1 MQFVRG
7 DEGNGRFYKNKVRR
21 CREMK
26 TRWKQFVRNTWTKVG
41 AFVLA
46 VVLSGTAIGTIE
58 AASEYSGKNNLTWD
72 ILADHNAWIN
82 TILSEEYNA
91 AMFMTDMVYSFG
103 GEQNVMNGKSI
114 TDSQVVERLYEDY
127 YLAGE
132 TSSQSNS
139 KLNKKT
145 KSSIERALSAY
156 LGSEEDMS
164 EVSGDVQSFMNW
176 LEANPG
182 CYEEARKSLV
192 NEGINSWNDEVQYLQ
207 GLGDRYIYCV
217 YTKRDGGETLE
228 TNVTVDTMKS
238 KRAQAKAAQQK
249 IGKCAVVLALDP
261 KSGTFDYQ
269 WDERLAEDAMKT
281 ADTSDAANL
290 MDESDVGISDVHSSD
305 VIVVGVRD
313 KTFNEY
319 MGTDYNELLRPLE
332 GYAMAFG
339 LCLLGVLLCII
350 VLICGIGKTSK
361 DDIARLRPE
370 DRIWSEVYWMVG
382 LGGFLLCA
390 SFGLQWMDLMQSTLT
405 PTSPLRVMPILCAMA
420 GAAIGLLCLMPQ
432 VRRIKTHSFWDGFI
446 CLRGVKYVLARW
458 KRGPMFMKV
467 ISAAILVPLVCMPLV
482 TVPFVIA
489 GLLYA
494 GIRSAERLKAVCDG
508 AKRIRAGET
517 DTHID
522 VKGGQELKQLA
533 NDLNS
538 ISDGLHNAVETAV
551 QSERLKSEL
560 ISNVSHDLKTP
571 LTGIITY
578 VDLMKKLE
586 LNDPRMAEYLQTVDQ
601 KTKRL
606 SVLINDLLEASKA
619 SSGAMKTDLTRVD
632 WEALFQQT
640 CGEMEE
646 KLHAAGLEIRLRT
659 EGRTA
664 VLADGRKL
672 WRIMDNLLTNCVRY
686 ALPNSRVYV
695 ELKEQGSW
703 CVLTMKNIS
712 AQELNISAEELMER
726 FTRGDRARYTEGSGL
741 GLSIARSLAELMH
754 GSFNITVDGDLFKA
768 EVFMPLWTGNGGSVQ
783 EKK

>member
-1 MQFVRG
+1 
-7 DEGNGRFYKNKVRR
+7 
-21 CREMK
+21 MK
-26 TRWKQFVRNTWTKVG
+26 TRWKQFVRNTWTKAG

-46 VVLSGTAIGTIE
+46 VVLSGTAIGTME

-82 TILSEEYNA
+82 TVLTEEYNA

-114 TDSQVVERLYEDY
+114 TDTQIVERLYEDY
-127 YLAGE
+127 YMAGE
-132 TSSQSNS
+132 TSGQSKDRLS
-139 KLNKKT
+139 KQT
-145 KSSIERALSAY
+145 KRNIEREMYAY
-156 LGSEEDMS
+156 LGADGDTDEI
-164 EVSGDVQSFMNW
+164 SGDVQSFMNW
-176 LEANPG
+176 LDTNPG
-182 CYEEARKSLV
+182 CYEEARKSLI
-192 NEGINSWNDEVQYLQ
+192 NENINSWNREVDSLAS
-207 GLGDRYIYCV
+207 LGDNYVYCV
-217 YTKRDGGETLE
+217 YTKRGGGETLE
-228 TNVTVDTMKS
+228 TNVTVDETKS
-238 KRAQAKAAQQK
+238 KREQAKAARQK
-249 IGKCAVVLALDP
+249 IGTCAVVLSLDP
-261 KSGTFDYQ
+261 KDGTFAYQ

-281 ADTSDAANL
+281 ADTSDAASL
-290 MDESDVGISDVHSSD
+290 MEDFDDPDVGISDVRSSD

-339 LCLLGVLLCII
+339 LCLMGVLLCII
-350 VLICGIGKTSK
+350 VLICGVGRTNK
-361 DDIARLRPE
+361 DDTARLRPE
-370 DRIWSEVYWMVG
+370 DRIWSEIYWMVG
-382 LGGFLLCA
+382 LGGFALCA
-390 SFGLQWMDLMQSTLT
+390 AFGLQWMDLMQSAVT
-405 PTSPLRVMPILCAMA
+405 PTSPLRVMPVLCAMA

-432 VRRIKTHSFWDGFI
+432 VRRIKTHTFWHGFI
-446 CLRGVKYVLARW
+446 CLRGAKYVLDRW
-458 KRGPMFMKV
+458 KRGPLFMKV

-482 TVPFVIA
+482 TIPFVIA

-494 GIRSAERLKAVCDG
+494 GIRFAERLKAVGDG

-517 DTHID
+517 DTQIE

-533 NDLNS
+533 DDLNS
-538 ISDGLHNAVETAV
+538 ISDGLHSAVETAV

-586 LNDPRMAEYLQTVDQ
+586 PNDPRMAEYLQTVDQ

-619 SSGAMKTDLTRVD
+619 SSGAMKTDLSRVD

-640 CGEMEE
+640 CGEMEG

-659 EGRTA
+659 EGRTE
-664 VLADGRKL
+664 VIADGRKL

-686 ALPNSRVYV
+686 ALPNSRIYV

-768 EVFMPLWTGNGGSVQ
+768 EVFMPLWTGNGRTAQ

>member
-1 MQFVRG
+1 
-7 DEGNGRFYKNKVRR
+7 
-21 CREMK
+21 MK

-46 VVLSGTAIGTIE
+46 VVLSGTAIGTME
-58 AASEYSGKNNLTWD
+58 AACEYSGQNDLTWD

-82 TILSEEYNA
+82 TVLSEEYNA
-91 AMFMTDMVYSFG
+91 AMLMTDMVYSFG
-103 GEQNVMNGKSI
+103 GEQNVMSGKSI
-114 TDSQVVERLYEDY
+114 TDSQIVERLYEDY
-127 YLAGE
+127 YLSGE
-132 TSSQSNS
+132 TSGQSNG
-139 KLNKKT
+139 KLDKKT
-145 KSSIERALSAY
+145 KSSIERALYAY
-156 LGSEEDMS
+156 LGDEEDTS
-164 EVSGDVQSFMNW
+164 EVSGDVQSFMKW
-176 LEANPG
+176 LNANPG
-182 CYEEARKSLV
+182 SYEEARKSLI

-207 GLGDRYIYCV
+207 DLGNRYIYCV
-217 YTKRDGGETLE
+217 YTKRGGGETLE
-228 TNVTVDTMKS
+228 TNVTVDTTKS

-261 KSGTFDYQ
+261 KKGTFAYQ
-269 WDERLAEDAMKT
+269 WDERMSEDAVKA
-281 ADTSDAANL
+281 ADTSDEADL
-290 MDESDVGISDVHSSD
+290 MQSFDDNSVGASDVRSSD
-305 VIVVGVRD
+305 VIIVGVRD

-319 MGTDYNELLRPLE
+319 MGTDYDELLRPLA

-339 LCLLGVLLCII
+339 LCLLGVLLCIT
-350 VLICGIGKTSK
+350 VLICGIGKTNK

-370 DRIWSEVYWMVG
+370 DRIWSEVYWIVG
-382 LGGFLLCA
+382 LGGFLFCFA
-390 SFGLQWMDLMQSTLT
+390 SGLQWMDLMQGA
-405 PTSPLRVMPILCAMA
+405 VMPTLPIQAMPVLCAMA
-420 GAAIGLLCLMPQ
+420 GAVIGLLCLMPQ
-432 VRRIKTHSFWDGFI
+432 VRRIKTHMFWDGFI
-446 CLRGVKYVLARW
+446 CLRGAKYVLDRW
-458 KRGPMFMKV
+458 KRGPLFMKV

-494 GIRSAERLKAVCDG
+494 GIRFAERLKAVCDG

-517 DTHID
+517 DAHIE
-522 VKGGQELKQLA
+522 VKGGQELKELA
-533 NDLNS
+533 DDLNS

-586 LNDPRMAEYLQTVDQ
+586 PNDPRMAEYLQTVDQ

-664 VLADGRKL
+664 VIADGRKL

-768 EVFMPLWTGNGGSVQ
+768 EVFMPLWTGNGGTVQ
-783 EKK
+783 ENK

>member
-1 MQFVRG
+1 
-7 DEGNGRFYKNKVRR
+7 
-21 CREMK
+21 MK

-46 VVLSGTAIGTIE
+46 VVLSGTAVGTME
-58 AASEYSGKNNLTWD
+58 AAVEYSGGKHLTWD

-91 AMFMTDMVYSFG
+91 AMLMTDMVYSFG
-103 GEQNVMNGKSI
+103 GEQRVKSGKSI
-114 TDSQVVERLYEDY
+114 TDSQIVERLYEDY
-127 YLAGE
+127 YLSGE

-139 KLNKKT
+139 KLDKKT
-145 KSSIERALSAY
+145 KSSIERALYAY
-156 LGSEEDMS
+156 LGSEEDTS
-164 EVSGDVQSFMNW
+164 EVSGEVRSFMNW
-176 LEANPG
+176 LNTNTG
-182 CYEEARKSLV
+182 SYEDARKSLV
-192 NEGINSWNDEVQYLQ
+192 NETINSWNDEVQWLQ
-207 GLGDRYIYCV
+207 GLGNRYIYCV
-217 YTKRDGGETLE
+217 YTKRGGGETLE
-228 TNVTVDTMKS
+228 TNVTVDTTQS
-238 KRAQAKAAQQK
+238 KREQAKAAQKK
-249 IGKCAVVLALDP
+249 IGECAVVLPLDP
-261 KSGTFDYQ
+261 KKGLFEYQ
-269 WDERLAEDAMKT
+269 WDERLSEDAIKV
-281 ADTSDAANL
+281 ADSSDEADL
-290 MDESDVGISDVHSSD
+290 MQSCDDNGVGVSDVRSSD
-305 VIVVGVRD
+305 VIIVGVRD

-350 VLICGIGKTSK
+350 VLLCGIGRTNK

-370 DRIWSEVYWMVG
+370 DRIWSEIYWMVG
-382 LGGFLLCA
+382 LGGFALCVA
-390 SFGLQWMDLMQSTLT
+390 FGLQWMDMMVATVT
-405 PTSPLRVMPILCAMA
+405 PTLPLRVMPILCAMA

-432 VRRIKTHSFWDGFI
+432 VRRIKTHTFWHGFI
-446 CLRGVKYVLARW
+446 CLRGAKYVRDRW
-458 KRGPMFMKV
+458 KRGPLFMKV
-467 ISAAILVPLVCMPLV
+467 ISAAILIPLVCMPMV
-482 TVPFVIA
+482 TIPFVIA

-494 GIRSAERLKAVCDG
+494 GIRFAERLKAVGDG

-533 NDLNS
+533 DDLNS
-538 ISDGLHNAVETAV
+538 ISDGLHSAVETAV

-578 VDLMKKLE
+578 VDLMKKLDPK
-586 LNDPRMAEYLQTVDQ
+586 DPRMAEYLQTVDQ

-606 SVLINDLLEASKA
+606 SVLINDLLEASQA
-619 SSGAMKTDLTRVD
+619 SSGAMKTDLTRLD
-632 WEALFQQT
+632 WEALLQQT

-664 VLADGRKL
+664 VIADGRKL
-672 WRIMDNLLTNCVRY
+672 WRIMDNLLTNCARY

-712 AQELNISAEELMER
+712 AQELNISPEELMER

-768 EVFMPLWTGNGGSVQ
+768 EVFMPLWTGNGGTAQ
-783 EKK
+783 EKTK

>member
-1 MQFVRG
+1 
-7 DEGNGRFYKNKVRR
+7 
-21 CREMK
+21 MK

-46 VVLSGTAIGTIE
+46 VVLSGTAIGTME
-58 AASEYSGKNNLTWD
+58 AAVEYSGGKDLTWD

-103 GEQNVMNGKSI
+103 GEQNVKSGKTI

-127 YLAGE
+127 YLTGE

-139 KLNKKT
+139 KLDKKT
-145 KSSIERALSAY
+145 KSSIEQALYAY
-156 LGSEEDMS
+156 LGSEEDTS

-176 LEANPG
+176 LEANPDS
-182 CYEEARKSLV
+182 YETARKSLV
-192 NEGINSWNDEVQYLQ
+192 NETINRWNDEVQCLQ
-207 GLGDRYIYCV
+207 GLGNRYIYCV
-217 YTKRDGGETLE
+217 YTKRGGGETLE
-228 TNVTVDTMKS
+228 TNVTVDTTKS

-249 IGKCAVVLALDP
+249 IGQCAVVLALDP
-261 KSGTFDYQ
+261 KKGMFEYQ
-269 WDERLAEDAMKT
+269 WDERLSEDAIKV
-281 ADTSDAANL
+281 ADTSDEADL
-290 MDESDVGISDVHSSD
+290 MQSFDDNGVGISDVRSSD
-305 VIVVGVRD
+305 VIIVGVRD

-319 MGTDYNELLRPLE
+319 MGTDYDELLRPLE

-350 VLICGIGKTSK
+350 VLICGIGKTNK
-361 DDIARLRPE
+361 DDTARLRPE
-370 DRIWSEVYWMVG
+370 DRIWSEIYWIVG
-382 LGGFLLCA
+382 LGGFVLCVA
-390 SFGLQWMDLMQSTLT
+390 FGLQWMDLMQSTLT

-432 VRRIKTHSFWDGFI
+432 VRRIKTHTFWHGFI
-446 CLRGVKYVLARW
+446 CLRGVKYVLDRW
-458 KRGPMFMKV
+458 KRGPLFMKV
-467 ISAAILVPLVCMPLV
+467 ISAAILIPLVCMPLLP
-482 TVPFVIA
+482 VPFVIA

-494 GIRSAERLKAVCDG
+494 GIRFAERLKAVCDG

-533 NDLNS
+533 DDLNS

-578 VDLMKKLE
+578 VDLMKKLDP
-586 LNDPRMAEYLQTVDQ
+586 NDPRMAEYLQTVDQ

-646 KLHAAGLEIRLRT
+646 KLHAAGLEIRLHT

-664 VLADGRKL
+664 VIADGRKL
-672 WRIMDNLLTNCVRY
+672 WRIMDNLLINCVRY

-768 EVFMPLWTGNGGSVQ
+768 EVFMPLWTGNGGTT
-783 EKK
+783 EKTN